1 MAIKESGFTGK
12 HSSKRDILGVSELN
26 RKAKQLLE
34 THFSTV
40 WVQGELSNFARP
52 QSGHWYFTLK
62 DDKAQLRCAMFRNRN
77 QLMRYS
83 PREGEQV
90 LVRGRLS
97 LYEGRGDYQLVAA
110 FMEPAGEGALR
121 LALEQLKLR
130 LENEGLFDQ
139 ETKLLLPAQL
149 AEIVVITSPTGA
161 ALHDILT
168 VLRRRS
174 PTTAVT
180 ILPVAVQGD
189 QAAGQIVQAL
199 QFANNSKLTPDAI
212 ILARGGGSIEDL
224 WPFNDEAVARAIFA
238 SHIPIVSA
246 VGHETDFSISDFV
259 ADLRAPTPS
268 AAAELLSQ
276 DNSGLLAKLELSEAQ
291 LIRLMTQRIATER
304 LALANISRHLRHPQ
318 HRLEELAQRGDELA
332 MRLQQAVQRKLH
344 ACGNELLHTHTQLNA
359 NSPVVAINE
368 AQLRLEIVVSSLR
381 HAMQSSLK
389 NKRALLQSSAAVLD
403 AISPLAT
410 LGRGYAIVR
419 DAQHQVVKESSA
431 VNIGAEVTAQLA
443 QGTLRCEVKGESAA

>member
-1 MAIKESGFTGK
+1 MATNTSTVGARHAIG
-12 HSSKRDILGVSELN
+12 RDILAVSALN

-40 WVQGELSNFARP
+40 WVQGELSNFAQP

-62 DDKAQLRCAMFRNRN
+62 DDKAQMRCAMFRNRN
-77 QLMRYS
+77 QLLRYR

-90 LVRGRLS
+90 LVRGRVS
-97 LYEGRGDYQLVAA
+97 LYEGRGDYQLIAA

-130 LENEGLFDQ
+130 LEGEGLFDQ
-139 ETKLLLPAQL
+139 QNKLPLPQQP
-149 AEIVVITSPTGA
+149 AEIAVITSASGA

-174 PTTAVT
+174 PATVVT
-180 ILPVAVQGD
+180 ILPVAVQGN

-199 QFANNSKLTPDAI
+199 QIANSGELSADAI

-224 WPFNDEAVARAIFA
+224 WPFNEEAVARAIFA
-238 SHIPIVSA
+238 SHIPVVSA

-276 DNSGLLAKLELSEAQ
+276 DVSSLLLRLEACKVQ
-291 LIRLMTQRIATER
+291 LARLVNQRIATER
-304 LALANISRHLRHPQ
+304 HALTAVSRHLRHPQ

-332 MRLQQAVQRKLH
+332 ARLQQAVQRKLH
-344 ACGNELLHTHTQLNA
+344 ACSNDLLHAHTQLSA
-359 NSPVVAINE
+359 SSPAAIISE
-368 AQLRLEIVVSSLR
+368 AQLQLKISAESMR
-381 HAMQSSLK
+381 HTMQSLLDG
-389 NKRALLQSSAAVLD
+389 KRSKWQRQAAVLD

-419 DAQHQVVKESSA
+419 DANQRVLRASSGVKVGS
-431 VNIGAEVTAQLA
+431 EVTAQLG
-443 QGTLRCEVKGESAA
+443 QGALVCEVKEQA

>member
-1 MAIKESGFTGK
+1 MATKEPTFADQHASQ
-12 HSSKRDILGVSELN
+12 RDILGVSELN

-52 QSGHWYFTLK
+52 QSGHWYFSLK

-77 QLMRYS
+77 QLLRYA

-139 ETKLLLPAQL
+139 GAKLPLPERST
-149 AEIVVITSPTGA
+149 EIAVITSPTGA

-174 PTTAVT
+174 PAIAVT
-180 ILPVAVQGD
+180 ILPVVVQGTE
-189 QAAGQIVQAL
+189 AAEQIVQAL
-199 QFANNSKLTPDAI
+199 QLANSGKLTPDAI
-212 ILARGGGSIEDL
+212 ILARGGGSIEDM
-224 WPFNDEAVARAIFA
+224 WPFNDESVARAIFA
-238 SHIPIVSA
+238 SHIPVVSA

-276 DNSGLLAKLELSEAQ
+276 DDSSLLAKLDLSKAQ
-291 LIRLMTQRIATER
+291 LTRLMVQRIAIER
-304 LALANISRHLRHPQ
+304 HALASLSRHLRHPR

-332 MRLQQAVQRKLH
+332 TRLQ
-344 ACGNELLHTHTQLNA
+344 
-359 NSPVVAINE
+359 
-368 AQLRLEIVVSSLR
+368 
-381 HAMQSSLK
+381 
-389 NKRALLQSSAAVLD
+389 
-403 AISPLAT
+403 
-410 LGRGYAIVR
+410 
-419 DAQHQVVKESSA
+419 
-431 VNIGAEVTAQLA
+431 
-443 QGTLRCEVKGESAA
+443 

>member
-1 MAIKESGFTGK
+1 MATKESTFT
-12 HSSKRDILGVSELN
+12 SQRNILHVSELN
-26 RKAKQLLE
+26 HKVKQLLE

-52 QSGHWYFTLK
+52 RSGHWYFTLK

-77 QLMRYS
+77 QLLRYN
-83 PREGEQV
+83 PRDGEQL

-121 LALEQLKLR
+121 LALEQLKRR
-130 LENEGLFDQ
+130 LESEGLFEPKAKQ
-139 ETKLLLPAQL
+139 PLPERPSRIA
-149 AEIVVITSPTGA
+149 VITSPTGA

-174 PTTAVT
+174 PATAVI
-180 ILPVAVQGD
+180 ILPVAVQGT

-199 QFANNSKLTPDAI
+199 QLANGGSDKLTPDAI

-224 WPFNDEAVARAIFA
+224 WPFNEEAVARAIFA
-238 SHIPIVSA
+238 SRIPIVSA

-268 AAAELLSQ
+268 AAAELVSR
-276 DNSGLLAKLELSEAQ
+276 DDSVLLAKLNHSKAMLTR
-291 LIRLMTQRIATER
+291 LITQRIAIER
-304 LALANISRHLRHPQ
+304 QALVGVARHLRHPRQ
-318 HRLEELAQRGDELA
+318 RLEELAQRSDELA
-332 MRLQQAVQRKLH
+332 SRLQQALRR
-344 ACGNELLHTHTQLNA
+344 NLHTRYIELSHRQTRLAAQTPA
-359 NSPVVAINE
+359 VAIHE
-368 AQLRLEIVVSSLR
+368 AQLQLKIAHNSLQ
-381 HAMQSSLK
+381 HAMQSTLA
-389 NKRALLQSSAAVLD
+389 NKRAATQNCAGVLD

-410 LGRGYAIVR
+410 LNRGYAIVR
-419 DAQHQVVKESSA
+419 NTRQQVVKDSTK
-431 VNIGAEVTAQLA
+431 VRVGDKITAQLA
-443 QGTLRCEVKGESAA
+443 RGALVCEVKDKSAAET

>member
-1 MAIKESGFTGK
+1 MAPGTTTAIGQHAGN
-12 HSSKRDILGVSELN
+12 RDIFAVSELN

-34 THFSTV
+34 THFTNV
-40 WVQGELSNFARP
+40 WVQGELSNFAQP

-62 DDKAQLRCAMFRNRN
+62 DNKAQLRCAMFRNRN
-77 QLMRYS
+77 RLLRYR

-97 LYEGRGDYQLVAA
+97 VYEGRGDYQLVGA

-130 LENEGLFDQ
+130 LETEGLFDQ
-139 ETKLLLPAQL
+139 QAKLPLPEQP
-149 AEIVVITSPTGA
+149 AEIAVITSPSGA

-174 PTTAVT
+174 PAIVVT
-180 ILPVAVQGD
+180 ILPVSVQGA
-189 QAAGQIVQAL
+189 QAAGQIVEAL
-199 QFANNSKLTPDAI
+199 QLANSDKLSPDAI

-238 SHIPIVSA
+238 SRIPVVSA
-246 VGHETDFSISDFV
+246 IGHETDFSISDFV

-276 DNSGLLAKLELSEAQ
+276 DVSSLLVQLEANK
-291 LIRLMTQRIATER
+291 IRLARLVNQRIATER
-304 LALANISRHLRHPQ
+304 RALVAVSRHLRHPQ

-332 MRLQQAVQRKLH
+332 TRLQQAVQRKLQGYHNAVLH
-344 ACGNELLHTHTQLNA
+344 AHTQLNA
-359 NSPVVAINE
+359 HSPATAVKE
-368 AQLRLEIVVSSLR
+368 AQLRLKITAASMRHSMHASLE
-381 HAMQSSLK
+381 S
-389 NKRALLQSSAAVLD
+389 KRALWQRRAAVLD

-419 DAQHQVVKESSA
+419 DPQQRVLRDSSG
-431 VNIGAEVTAQLA
+431 VMIGSEVTAQLA
-443 QGTLRCEVKGESAA
+443 QGELLCEVKAKPRG